1 MAFLKVCE
9 SNDINKAIHY
19 LTLSADKSHPWSQYH
34 LGILYYDPQYGIQ
47 NISKAIY
54 YLKLASNQNI
64 SEAQIQLGII
74 FLEGKYV
81 ERNMEKAIFYLTNA
95 AENNN
100 ADAAF
105 LIGCIYHQGILI
117 EQNIPKAIHFYKIA
131 SSFNNGY
138 AKNNLG
144 VIFKNGFSDLI
155 PKNINESI
163 VYFNEAINQEQICLS
178 MYNLSIVYIK
188 ENYEKYK
195 EQIIELLN
203 NSSQYIVE
211 SRKLLYYLK
220 NCESIDNQFINENFT
235 QNLLYFNVYVISSD
249 KYPQQYKNIS
259 QNINKYFYDGFGFN

>member
-1 MAFLKVCE
+1 
-9 SNDINKAIHY
+9 
-19 LTLSADKSHPWSQYH
+19 
-34 LGILYYDPQYGIQ
+34 
-47 NISKAIY
+47 
-54 YLKLASNQNI
+54 
-64 SEAQIQLGII
+64 
-74 FLEGKYV
+74 
-81 ERNMEKAIFYLTNA
+81 MEKAIFYLTNA

-144 VIFKNGFSDLI
+144 VIFKNGFGDLV

-163 VYFNEAINQEQICLS
+163 VYFNEAINQKQICLS

-203 NSSQYIVE
+203 NSSQYIFE

-235 QNLLYFNVYVISSD
+235 QNLLYFDVYVISSD
-249 KYPQQYKNIS
+249 EYPQQYKNIS